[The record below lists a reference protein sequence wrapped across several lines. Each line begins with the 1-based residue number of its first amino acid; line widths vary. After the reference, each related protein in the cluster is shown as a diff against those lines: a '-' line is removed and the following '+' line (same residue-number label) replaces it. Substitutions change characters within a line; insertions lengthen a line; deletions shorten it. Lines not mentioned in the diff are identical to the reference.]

1 MEVRDVRRIEINSL
15 NKDGIEITGDLKVYN
30 PNGYKIHVKSTDADL
45 WLDGRKAGKAHLINK
60 ITVPANF
67 DDYIKVR
74 VRANFNGGSIELIPI
89 IIGAT
94 VKRSVNIKVDG
105 NLKASTFIISKKVD
119 FSYEH
124 KASF

>member
-1 MEVRDVRRIEINSL
+1 MEVTDVRGIEINSL
-15 NKDGIEITGDLKVYN
+15 NKDGIELTGDLKVRN

-45 WLDGRKAGKAHLINK
+45 WLDGRKAGKAHLIDK

-67 DDYIKVR
+67 DNFIKVR
-74 VRANFNGGSIELIPI
+74 VRADFNGGGLELIPI

-105 NLKASTFIISKKVD
+105 TLKASTFIISKKFD
-119 FSYEH
+119 FEYEH
-124 KASF
+124 KANF